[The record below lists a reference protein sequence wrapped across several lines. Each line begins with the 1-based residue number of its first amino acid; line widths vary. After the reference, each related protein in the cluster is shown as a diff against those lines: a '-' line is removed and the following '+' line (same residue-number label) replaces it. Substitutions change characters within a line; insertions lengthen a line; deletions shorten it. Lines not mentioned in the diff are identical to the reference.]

1 MPVCSKIAR
10 IPVFRRPPTAIPPKY
25 KALLIGINYTSP
37 ASDPEQGRRS
47 LTGPVNDAKGMKKV
61 LIGEVSAATLQVTHE
76 LNAANYRSLPLQVKG
91 YFLNDRRRS

>member
-10 IPVFRRPPTAIPPKY
+10 IPGFRKPPTTIPPKY

-61 LIGEVSAATLQVTHE
+61 LIGEVSAATLSGHARAQCRH
-76 LNAANYRSLPLQVKG
+76 LQKSSATSQG
-91 YFLNDRRRS
+91 ISS